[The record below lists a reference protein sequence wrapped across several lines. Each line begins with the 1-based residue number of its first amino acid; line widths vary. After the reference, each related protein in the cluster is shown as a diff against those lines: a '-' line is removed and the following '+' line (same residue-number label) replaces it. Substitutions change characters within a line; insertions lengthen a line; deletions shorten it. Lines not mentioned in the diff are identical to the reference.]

1 MARLPQR
8 PRVVIVGAGFGGL
21 SAARGLART
30 PVDVTLIDRRNF
42 HLFQPLLYQVAT
54 AGLNPSDVAW
64 PVRSI
69 LRRQANVRVLLGE
82 VAGVDV
88 AGREVLID
96 DGRRLPYDW
105 LVIATGT
112 THTYFGNDQWAAIAP
127 GLKRIDD
134 ATLIRRRILM
144 AFERAE
150 NAEDE
155 AERKRLMTF
164 VIVGAG
170 PTGVELA
177 GAIAELARKALAADF
192 RAIDPR
198 KARIVLIEGADRVLG
213 TFPPE
218 LSGFAKA
225 ALERMGVEVRLGR
238 RLTACDAGGVI
249 ASGERLP
256 AGTILWAAGVAA
268 SPAAKWLGAPADRAG
283 RVQVRPDLTVP
294 RHPDVFVIGDT
305 AALIQDGKPLP
316 GIAPAAKQGGI
327 YAAKVIRAGVLGRPK
342 PPPFRYRHY
351 GALATI
357 GRNSAVI
364 DFGRIRMKGRLAW
377 LIWSMTHIYF
387 LIGGRNRLLVTLQWL
402 FDYITFSRGARLIA
416 GSDPASEQRSARGS
430 HRFAGCSPA
439 ASGAGGAHVDH
450 SQTWST
456 VPDAARGT
464 SPVPGSLLSSPREP
478 SAY

>member
-1 MARLPQR
+1 
-8 PRVVIVGAGFGGL
+8 
-21 SAARGLART
+21 
-30 PVDVTLIDRRNF
+30 NF

-238 RLTACDAGGVI
+238 RLTACPGGEAGRHLRCQSDPRHGARPSETAAVP
-249 ASGERLP
+249 LP
-256 AGTILWAAGVAA
+256 ALRCLGDDWPQLRRDRLRAHTHERSAGLVDLEHDAHLFPDRRAQPSAGHVAVVVRLHHVQPRRAVDRRLRSRLRAALRSGQPPLRGLQ
-268 SPAAKWLGAPADRAG
+268 SGRQRRWGRPCRSQSDMEHRAG
-283 RVQVRPDLTVP
+283 RRP
-294 RHPDVFVIGDT
+294 RHI
-305 AALIQDGKPLP
+305 P
-316 GIAPAAKQGGI
+316 G
-327 YAAKVIRAGVLGRPK
+327 AGVSSLFPSR
-342 PPPFRYRHY
+342 
-351 GALATI
+351 AI
-357 GRNSAVI
+357 GI
-364 DFGRIRMKGRLAW
+364 
-377 LIWSMTHIYF
+377 
-387 LIGGRNRLLVTLQWL
+387 
-402 FDYITFSRGARLIA
+402 
-416 GSDPASEQRSARGS
+416 
-430 HRFAGCSPA
+430 
-439 ASGAGGAHVDH
+439 
-450 SQTWST
+450 
-456 VPDAARGT
+456 
-464 SPVPGSLLSSPREP
+464 LSC
-478 SAY
+478 